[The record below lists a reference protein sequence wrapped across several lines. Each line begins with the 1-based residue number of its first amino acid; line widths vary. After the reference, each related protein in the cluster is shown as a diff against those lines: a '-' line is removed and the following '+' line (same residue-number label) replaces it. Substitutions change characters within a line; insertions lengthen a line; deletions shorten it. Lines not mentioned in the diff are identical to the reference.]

1 MNISKICTYSAIIL
15 MTLIFNG
22 TAFAQNPMETSR
34 VLAVV
39 PVKGSVDQSVYRKFD
54 RLVPELRK
62 IAKDNIIKLECSY
75 SGHPESEQDVINAY
89 QVAGRIEK
97 YLRVKH
103 KLELDLWITIQLGT
117 RKTKS
122 SSLLTIALFADD
134 IKRLDSIPI
143 DPKKTEEH

>member
-1 MNISKICTYSAIIL
+1 MNISKLCTYSAILLI
-15 MTLIFNG
+15 TLVFNSV
-22 TAFAQNPMETSR
+22 ASAQNPMEISR

-39 PVKGSVDQSVYRKFD
+39 PVKNTVDQSVYRQFD
-54 RLVPELRK
+54 RLVPELKR

-75 SGHPESEQDVINAY
+75 SGRPENEQDVVNAY

-103 KLELDLWITIQLGT
+103 KLDLDLWITIQLGA

-143 DPKKTEEH
+143 DPKKKEEH

>member
-1 MNISKICTYSAIIL
+1 MNFSKYCTYFAVLL
-15 MTLIFNG
+15 MPLICDG
-22 TAFAQNPMETSR
+22 IVWAQNSMETSR

-39 PVKGSVDQSVYRKFD
+39 PVKGSVDQSVYRQFD
-54 RLVPELRK
+54 RLVPELKR

-75 SGHPESEQDVINAY
+75 SGRPESEQDVVNAY

-103 KLELDLWITIQLGT
+103 RLELDLWITIQLGA
-117 RKTKS
+117 RKSKT

-134 IKRLDSIPI
+134 IKRLDSILI
-143 DPKKTEEH
+143 DPKKKEEH

>member
-1 MNISKICTYSAIIL
+1 MNISKLYVCCAIIL
-15 MTLIFNG
+15 LALILNG
-22 TAFAQNPMETSR
+22 TAFAQNPMGTSR

-39 PVKGSVDQSVYRKFD
+39 PVKGSVDQSVYRRFD
-54 RLVPELRK
+54 RLVPELKK
-62 IAKDNIIKLECSY
+62 IARDNIIKLECSY
-75 SGHPESEQDVINAY
+75 SGRPENEQDVINAY

-103 KLELDLWITIQLGT
+103 NLELDLWITIQLGT